1 MIGKGEHPLSL
12 SYGSTMVSNNTTHHS
27 SAVQRRSCR
36 TLVGH
41 RVARSGIMQRTNRV
55 AHAAAHPNSTPSG
68 PTTEA
73 LQRQAELENE
83 LQMARDIQQGLLL
96 AAVPHL
102 PGWELSAVSLPA
114 RDLGGDLYD
123 FLPLRDGWQGIM
135 IGDVAGKGLP
145 AALQMAVA
153 RTVFRHEARCGQ
165 SAALTLAAVN
175 RGIISEIPQGMV
187 TMLYA
192 QLHPTRG
199 ELQIA
204 NAGHTFPLLLN
215 GRVEELEIPGL
226 PLGIDLDIDYDQMSI
241 ILEPGDTIVL
251 YSDGVTEAFNS
262 EYEMFGIERLQALLA
277 ANEQLKPRALMMRLL
292 QELRTWGISNAQSD
306 DVTIV
311 VLRRRLARLSDELRS
326 IAEDVLGSTNALT
339 FWHEMVLNMH
349 DSRLL
354 DAAADEWSEVLP
366 ALARAAQGH
375 FGRGLARELHQQ
387 MRLVIEEYR

>member
-1 MIGKGEHPLSL
+1 
-12 SYGSTMVSNNTTHHS
+12 
-27 SAVQRRSCR
+27 
-36 TLVGH
+36 
-41 RVARSGIMQRTNRV
+41 
-55 AHAAAHPNSTPSG
+55 
-68 PTTEA
+68 
-73 LQRQAELENE
+73 
-83 LQMARDIQQGLLL
+83 MARDIQQGLLL

-175 RGIISEIPQGMV
+175 RGVISEIPQGMV

-192 QLHPTRG
+192 QLHPARG
-199 ELQIA
+199 ELRIA
-204 NAGHTFPLLLN
+204 NAGHTFPLLVN
-215 GRVEELEIPGL
+215 GRVQELEIPGL
-226 PLGIDLDIDYDQMSI
+226 PLGIDIDVDYDQMTI
-241 ILEPGDTIVL
+241 TLEPGDTIVF

-262 EYEMFGIERLQALLA
+262 EYEMFGIERLRAVLT
-277 ANEQLKPRALMMRLL
+277 ANERLKPRALMMRLL
-292 QELRTWGISNAQSD
+292 QELRAWGISNAQSD
-306 DVTIV
+306 DITIV
-311 VLRRRLARLSDELRS
+311 VVRRRLARLSDELRS
-326 IAEDVLGSTNALT
+326 IAEDVLGSENVLT
-339 FWHEMVLNMH
+339 FWHNTVLKAY

-354 DAAADEWSEVLP
+354 DASADQWSEVLP
-366 ALARAAQGH
+366 ALARAAQGQ

>member
-1 MIGKGEHPLSL
+1 
-12 SYGSTMVSNNTTHHS
+12 MVSNKTIHLVP
-27 SAVQRRSCR
+27 AVQHRSCR

-41 RVARSGIMQRTNRV
+41 RVARSGIIRRTSLTT
-55 AHAAAHPNSTPSG
+55 HATPQPNSRPSG
-68 PTTEA
+68 STTEE

-83 LQMARDIQQGLLL
+83 LRMARDIQQGLLL

-123 FLPLRDGWQGIM
+123 FLPLPDGWQGIM

-175 RGIISEIPQGMV
+175 RSILSEIPQGMV

-192 QLHPTRG
+192 QLHPIRG

-204 NAGHTFPLLLN
+204 NAGHTFPLLMN
-215 GRVEELEIPGL
+215 GTVEELEIPGL
-226 PLGIDLDIDYDQMSI
+226 PLGIDMDIDYDQMSI
-241 ILEPGDTIVL
+241 TLEPGDTIVL
-251 YSDGVTEAFNS
+251 YSDGVTEAFNN

-277 ANEQLKPRALMMRLL
+277 TNEQLKPRALMMRLL
-292 QELRTWGISNAQSD
+292 HELRTWGISNAQSD

-326 IAEDVLGSTNALT
+326 IAEDVLGSENALP
-339 FWHEMVLNMH
+339 FWYEIVLNTY

-354 DAAADEWSEVLP
+354 DGSADAWSEILP
-366 ALARAAQGH
+366 TLARAAQGH